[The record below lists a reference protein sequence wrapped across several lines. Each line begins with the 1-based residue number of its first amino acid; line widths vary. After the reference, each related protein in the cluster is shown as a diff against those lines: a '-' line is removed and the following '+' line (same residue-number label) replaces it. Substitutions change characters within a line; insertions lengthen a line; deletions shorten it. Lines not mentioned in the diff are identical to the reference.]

1 MSVRLNLVVRRQRN
15 NLLEHMKR
23 THPPRL
29 RAFAAISALIGW
41 GALILQLYLL
51 LRLTVADGRGV
62 IVGIVNYLGFFTILT
77 NILVALA
84 LSVPLVVP
92 NSSLGRFFSRPG
104 VITAVAAAIAQVG
117 IIYSLLLRH
126 TWNPQGWQF
135 VVNELLH
142 DVMPILF
149 LIYWWFAVPRG
160 AVRWRDIPL
169 WCAYPLGYLLYVLA
183 RGELIGRYPYTF
195 IDVGAL
201 GYGRVL
207 VNAAGLLVAF
217 TLPALILMGA
227 GALKKDPTP
236 LPGTSS

>member
-1 MSVRLNLVVRRQRN
+1 M
-15 NLLEHMKR
+15 R
-23 THPPRL
+23 THPPLL
-29 RAFAAISALIGW
+29 RAFAATSALIGW

-92 NSSLGRFFSRPG
+92 NSSIGRFFSRPG
-104 VITAVAAAIAQVG
+104 VNTAVAAAIALVG
-117 IIYSLLLRH
+117 IVYSLLLRH
-126 TWNPQGWQF
+126 TWNPQGWQL
-135 VVNELLH
+135 VADELLH

-169 WCAYPLGYLLYVLA
+169 WCTYPMGYLLYALA
-183 RGELIGRYPYTF
+183 RGELIGRYPYPF

-207 VNAAGLLVAF
+207 VNAVGLLVAF
-217 TLPALILMGA
+217 TLPALILVGA

-236 LPGTSS
+236 LPGTSL